1 MMSIVVSQISL
12 FLTEGSSDKVYNVQ
26 LCQEADGYAV
36 RAQNGRRGKAL
47 RDQVKGT
54 AMSEADAREVYDK
67 LVASKVKGG
76 YTDQESGVAFS
87 SAMNADTPTG
97 WVPQLLNEISPAEA
111 AALGDDW
118 LFQEKHDG
126 ERRGLIFDEGRIV
139 FANRKGLETGI
150 QQPIADA
157 FTRLTE
163 VVGGR
168 LILDAEDMGD
178 HVVIFDVPAHFMIQE
193 GTFRERASILAHL
206 EKTITNLGLGGQLRV
221 DVPVPASE
229 FFAGGEALLREGNA
243 EGFVARKADSLY
255 TVGRPASGGNALKVK
270 YWADITCRVAAGR
283 IGKSSVAIE
292 LLDEAG
298 DWTPVGNV
306 TINGAPMPEVGSL
319 IDVKYLY
326 AYKGGSL
333 FQPTYL
339 RPRTD
344 LDASECRIDRLKMK
358 RVPDAPAPAPED
370 EMSPGM

>member
-1 MMSIVVSQISL
+1 MSKIVSQIAL

-26 LCQEADGYAV
+26 LCEEPDGFAV

-54 AMSEADAREVYDK
+54 GLTETDARLVYDR

-76 YTDQESGVAFS
+76 YTEQESGVAFS

-97 WVPQLLNEISPAEA
+97 WVPQLLNEISPEEA

-126 ERRGLIFDEGRIV
+126 ERRGLISDEGRIV

-157 FTRLTE
+157 FTRLAG

-193 GTFRERASILAHL
+193 GTFRERAAIMAHL
-206 EKTITNLGLGGQLRV
+206 EKTITNLGLGEQLSV

-229 FFAGGEALLREGNA
+229 FFAGREALLREGNA
-243 EGFVARKADSLY
+243 EGFVARRADSPY
-255 TVGRPASGGNALKVK
+255 SVGRPASGGNALKVK
-270 YWADITCRVAAGR
+270 YWADITCRVAEGR
-283 IGKSSVAIE
+283 LGKSSVAIE
-292 LLDEAG
+292 LLDDAG
-298 DWTPVGNV
+298 TWTAVGNV

-326 AYKGGSL
+326 AFKGGSL
-333 FQPTYL
+333 FQPSYL

-344 LDASECRIDRLKMK
+344 VDAAECRIDRLKMK
-358 RVPDAPAPAPED
+358 RGMDAPAPAPED
-370 EMSPGM
+370 EMAPGM

>member
-1 MMSIVVSQISL
+1 MSNIVSQIAL
-12 FLTEGSSDKVYNVQ
+12 FMTEGSSDKVYNVQ
-26 LCQEADGYAV
+26 LCEEPDGFAV
-36 RAQNGRRGKAL
+36 RFQNGRRGKSL
-47 RDQVKGT
+47 RDGVKGT
-54 AMSEADAREVYDK
+54 GMSQDEARKVYDK
-67 LVASKVKGG
+67 LIASKVRGG
-76 YTDQESGVAFS
+76 YTELESGVAFS

-97 WVPQLLNEISPAEA
+97 WVPQLLNEISPDEA

-126 ERRGLIFDEGRIV
+126 ERRGLISDNGRIL

-157 FTRLTE
+157 FTRLAE

-178 HVVIFDVPAHFMIQE
+178 HVVIFDVPAHFMIQD
-193 GTFRERASILAHL
+193 GTFRERAAILAHL
-206 EKTITNLGLGGQLRV
+206 EKTIGDLGLGEHLRV
-221 DVPVPASE
+221 DLPVPASV
-229 FFAGGEALLREGNA
+229 FFSGHEAALRDGNA
-243 EGFVARKADSLY
+243 EGYVARRADSPY
-255 TVGRPASGGNALKVK
+255 SAGRPASGGNALKVK

-283 IGKSSVAIE
+283 VGKSSVAIE

-298 DWTPVGNV
+298 EWAPVGNV

-333 FQPTYL
+333 FQPSYL
-339 RPRTD
+339 RPRAD
-344 LDASECRIDRLKMK
+344 VDPAECRIDRLKMK
-358 RVPDAPAPAPED
+358 RGMDAPAPDD
-370 EMSPGM
+370 ELSPGM